1 MQHVD
6 GDDYTYPIDSM
17 GLKLAP
23 GHGASGTY
31 YVTDDGRPWLPTGP
45 ERVDRRIAEL
55 EQQLADTRLHVSI
68 LIARVTALEAQAAT
82 DHG

>member
-6 GDDYTYPIDSM
+6 GDDYTYPIDGM
-17 GLKLAP
+17 GLKLAS
-23 GHGASGTY
+23 GHGTSGAY
-31 YVTDDGRPWLPTGP
+31 YVTGDGRPWLPTGP

-68 LIARVTALEAQAAT
+68 LITRVTALETQAAT